1 MIFFFAPC
9 VNKPKQCYKRPH
21 DDKKQSDLLG
31 EKMNRVMIISPE
43 GDEIEL
49 VAAKEEKLCEGARL
63 GAQALL
69 DLLQDEMD
77 LEDGYKISLQHDAT
91 NNEDHYSHSLH

>member
-1 MIFFFAPC
+1 
-9 VNKPKQCYKRPH
+9 
-21 DDKKQSDLLG
+21 
-31 EKMNRVMIISPE
+31 MNRVMIISPDGE
-43 GDEIEL
+43 EIEL

-77 LEDGYKISLQHDAT
+77 LEEGYKISLQHDPLKT
-91 NNEDHYSHSLH
+91 EDHYIHPIH